1 MYARLYK
8 QPNTMKEVAVQAD
21 PANIPDVYCH
31 DHCLCNED
39 DVMFVE
45 VAETTEFVDSQ
56 LWRCE
61 VLMKEATLMIFSVQV
76 SPGDADSEL
85 ADNLESA

>member
-8 QPNTMKEVAVQAD
+8 QPETAKEVAVQAD
-21 PANIPDVYCH
+21 PSNIPDVYCH
-31 DHCLCNED
+31 DHCECNED

-45 VAETTEFVDSQ
+45 VSETSDFAASQ

-61 VLMKEATLMIFSVQV
+61 VLMKESTLMIFSVQV
-76 SPGDADSEL
+76 SPADADGEL